1 MKAVVWMGSSR
12 EDLKRF
18 PETAQDS
25 LGFELYRVQ
34 CGLDPKDWKPMASVG
49 SGVREIRVR
58 DEAGIFRVIYL
69 ATRPEGVYVLH
80 CFQKKTPQTSR
91 TDLELAVKR
100 FRAIAS

>member
-34 CGLDPKDWKPMASVG
+34 CGLDPKDWKPMASVV
-49 SGVREIRVR
+49 SGVREIRAR
-58 DEAGIFRVIYL
+58 DETGIFRVIYL

-100 FRAIAS
+100 FRAITK